1 MYQQNI
7 TQSVWNYISRDL
19 TIQKNLQKGILNV
32 RGLASYIIEEQ
43 NLKTSIDSVISAIRR
58 YKTNEKYKESTTK
71 IEEFFKD
78 SNIITRN
85 NMACIIIKNQSE
97 IQKFLSE
104 LPKIMD
110 IDKGDVLRL
119 IKGRSN
125 LRILTDMKHIER
137 ISSFFSSKDMSIKEN
152 LSEIKIRINPQAE
165 RTKGVIAR
173 LSNELLIHNINISE
187 IIFCVPEI
195 IIYLDQK
202 DLLAA
207 HKGVVNICDRAES

>member
-7 TQSVWNYISRDL
+7 TQTVWNYISRDL

-32 RGLASYIIEEQ
+32 RSLASHIIKEQ

-58 YKTNEKYKESTTK
+58 YKTDEKNKEAPAK
-71 IEEFFKD
+71 IEEFFKN

-97 IQKFLSE
+97 IQKYLSE

-110 IDKGDVLRL
+110 LNKEDVLRL
-119 IKGRSN
+119 IKGRSS
-125 LRILTDMKHIER
+125 LRILTDMKNIEK
-137 ISSFFSSKDMSIKEN
+137 ITGFFSSKDITIKKN
-152 LSEIKIRINPQAE
+152 LSEIKIKINPKAE

-187 IIFCVPEI
+187 IIFCIPEI

-207 HKGVVNICDRAES
+207 HKGVIHLCNKI